1 MARLESKQ
9 IRAIKGGSGAP
20 EVKFEVAFQTAD
32 IPMSIATIREGR
44 LLEVNDAFCE
54 ASGYARSELIGRSA
68 VELGIVSPRDREA
81 IVGAMPNRGIAR
93 DLEITF
99 RRRDGSARRGF
110 ISASWIEVDGEPC
123 FLNATI
129 DLTDRWA
136 AEQALRE
143 SEERF
148 RTIFDSAGDG
158 IVIVDQTGRYLD
170 ANPVAC
176 KIFGYTRE
184 EFVALSS
191 DALATPEETVLN
203 RDRLALVLERGLLRF
218 DSTFLARDGTAIPTE
233 ITATPM
239 DLDGSRVALV
249 IGRDLTEFKL
259 AESRRE
265 SAARERARIARL
277 AATASALDA
286 TISASADDE
295 SLFRGI
301 ARLLV
306 SIGGLATAT
315 VALKEPAGRLRIHA
329 VEVDETRRRGDIET
343 PEGAVR
349 FATEAETQALLTGHA
364 VAASSGAVL
373 PIGVGG
379 FALGIM
385 AVTASEPGFFGEPE
399 VQLLEQIAG
408 LIAARLGDIQR
419 HARELAL
426 TATLEAERLE
436 AERFAAMAATIDRA
450 LNRMSRPGD
459 LYREACRLPV
469 DLGVCVLARFGLV
482 EDRIGGR
489 RLRFVASIAR
499 DPSLECSVDALLGHT
514 TPFSLSSDPPSPE
527 SGPWVVNDVLSD
539 GRFRRRHR
547 ALREAGLRAVAE
559 MPVFRGPSLAG
570 HMVFYADKVGAF
582 GTNEVALLNRL
593 AADVGHRLT
602 AIASERR
609 RRVDKREIDRLLNRG
624 TSNDA
629 GELGPRS

>member
-1 MARLESKQ
+1 MARLEGKQ
-9 IRAIKGGSGAP
+9 IRATEGGSGGP
-20 EVKFEVAFQTAD
+20 EVKFEVAFQTAG

-68 VELGIVSPRDREA
+68 AELGIVSPGDREA
-81 IVGAMPNRGIAR
+81 IVGAMPDRGIAR

-99 RRRDGSARRGF
+99 RRRDGSVRRGF
-110 ISASWIEVDGEPC
+110 ISASAIEVEGEPC
-123 FLNATI
+123 FLNATV

-148 RTIFDSAGDG
+148 RAIFDSAGDG

-170 ANPVAC
+170 ANPAAC
-176 KIFGYTRE
+176 ELFGYTRE

-191 DALATPEETVLN
+191 NALAAPEERALN
-203 RDRLALVLERGLLRF
+203 RDRLALVLERGFLRF

-265 SAARERARIARL
+265 AAERERARISRL
-277 AATASALDA
+277 AATTSALDA
-286 TISASADDE
+286 TISSSTDEE

-329 VEVDETRRRGDIET
+329 LEVDETRLRGDIGT
-343 PEGAVR
+343 LEGSLQ
-349 FATEAETQALLTGHA
+349 FATEAETHALQTGHA
-364 VAASSGAVL
+364 VAVGTGATF
-373 PIGVGG
+373 PIGAGG
-379 FALGIM
+379 FALGILG
-385 AVTASEPGFFGEPE
+385 VTASEPGFFGEPE

-408 LIAARLGDIQR
+408 LVAARLGDIQR

-426 TATLEAERLE
+426 TATLEAERRE
-436 AERFAAMAATIDRA
+436 VERFVAMAATIDRA

-499 DPSLECSVDALLGHT
+499 DPALEGSVDALLGHT
-514 TPFSLSSDPPSPE
+514 TPFYLSSDPPSPE
-527 SGPWVVNDVLSD
+527 SGPIVVNDVLSD

-547 ALREAGLRAVAE
+547 TLEEAGLRAAAE
-559 MPVFRGPSLAG
+559 IPVFRGPSLAG
-570 HMVFYADKVGAF
+570 RMVFCADKVGAF
-582 GTNEVALLNRL
+582 GANEVALLNRL

-602 AIASERR
+602 AIESERGR
-609 RRVDKREIDRLLNRG
+609 HRDKREIDRLLNRD
-624 TSNDA
+624 TSNVA
-629 GELGPRS
+629 GELGPQH